1 MLIADEPF
9 SFVMRVVSQSQ
20 SEESTFVCGE
30 ETAPV
35 LKAVCR
41 ELMTESYFYQGNIF
55 LSFNEYLMDVYNFF
69 LCNSNKN
76 RFYMYKTLLQTP
88 E

>member
-41 ELMTESYFYQGNIF
+41 ELMTEKLF
-55 LSFNEYLMDVYNFF
+55 LPRQYL
-69 LCNSNKN
+69 SII
-76 RFYMYKTLLQTP
+76 
-88 E
+88 